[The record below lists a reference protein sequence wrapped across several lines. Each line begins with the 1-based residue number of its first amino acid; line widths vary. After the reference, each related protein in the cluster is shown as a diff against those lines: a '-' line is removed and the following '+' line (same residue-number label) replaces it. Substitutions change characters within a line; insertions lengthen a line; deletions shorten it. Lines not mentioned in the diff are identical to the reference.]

1 MDWWALGVLM
11 FEMMAGRS
19 PFDIITDNPDM
30 NTEDYLFQ
38 GAGVAGRG
46 AGGGGALSPS
56 SPLRAPAAS
65 GDHLPLGSG
74 AQPLG
79 CPHGALWRP
88 CAEAPCTWG
97 CGRGPGPQSCPWLG
111 SCSHPL
117 PRALPPAWRPRR
129 RAEQTRGAPRR
140 TRLLTATPTSA
151 VILEKPIRIPRF
163 LSVKASHVLKGF
175 LNKVRLQ
182 PPGRPGT
189 VIFSVALGHPKQE
202 AGVLASSQRWGSL
215 FTLTN
220 SRAER
225 APGPWNAD
233 AYWGRLSAGGG
244 LSPFESWEAGGL
256 PAHLSSL
263 NSDP

>member
-1 MDWWALGVLM
+1 M
-11 FEMMAGRS
+11 
-19 PFDIITDNPDM
+19 
-30 NTEDYLFQ
+30 
-38 GAGVAGRG
+38 
-46 AGGGGALSPS
+46 SPS
-56 SPLRAPAAS
+56 SPLRAPAAN
-65 GDHLPLGSG
+65 GDRPPLGSG

-202 AGVLASSQRWGSL
+202 ASVLAEMGVFIHTDKQQGR
-215 FTLTN
+215 TRP
-220 SRAER
+220 RAMECGLGGTVGMGRSEPLRILGGRR
-225 APGPWNAD
+225 APC
-233 AYWGRLSAGGG
+233 
-244 LSPFESWEAGGL
+244 
-256 PAHLSSL
+256 
-263 NSDP
+263 